1 MYEIFVELL
10 QKYGVS
16 AYKVSKAT
24 GISQTTFSNW
34 KSGRSTPKIE
44 SLQKIADYFGVTI
57 DYLTTGSANSEPPKT
72 NLTPKDER
80 DISKALNDTLAQ
92 LDSTDGLM
100 FDGEALDDETKELL
114 KISLENAIRT
124 AKVTAKRKFTPKKY
138 Q

>member
-114 KISLENAIRT
+114 KIS
-124 AKVTAKRKFTPKKY
+124 
-138 Q
+138 